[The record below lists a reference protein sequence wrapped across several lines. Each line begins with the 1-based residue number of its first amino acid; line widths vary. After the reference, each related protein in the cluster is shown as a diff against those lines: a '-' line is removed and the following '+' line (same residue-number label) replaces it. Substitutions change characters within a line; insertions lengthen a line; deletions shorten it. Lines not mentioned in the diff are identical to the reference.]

1 MQRFRFVWPLLI
13 ALFLLHPLLVGIPG
27 RIDSFRFGRHLSYGQ
42 PSDEVEKLR
51 NATSPENGR
60 LPFSE
65 SYGSPVVIRYMTWGS
80 FCIEG
85 GEQYALVFDSEQRLR
100 SWSVEDWTD
109 GC

>member
-1 MQRFRFVWPLLI
+1 
-13 ALFLLHPLLVGIPG
+13 
-27 RIDSFRFGRHLSYGQ
+27 
-42 PSDEVEKLR
+42 
-51 NATSPENGR
+51 
-60 LPFSE
+60 
-65 SYGSPVVIRYMTWGS
+65 MTWGS